1 MATHPSSV
9 TVQGLT
15 IQEVDDSALP
25 VIHRLNRAIFDEE
38 RIINSFERRGLLML
52 MASLQDTPVG
62 FKIGYEQ
69 QPGVFYS
76 AKGGVLP
83 EARRQG
89 IARALLQE
97 MLLVVEAR
105 DYRRFVFDTF
115 PNKHPGMTILALSM
129 GFSLARA
136 DYNHTYQDYRLQLA
150 KEL

>member
-1 MATHPSSV
+1 MPDPQPSPPV
-9 TVQGLT
+9 RGLR
-15 IQEVDDSALP
+15 IAEVGDDARD
-25 VIHRLNRAIFDEE
+25 VIFRLNQRIFDEE
-38 RIINSFERRGLLML
+38 RVINSFNRNGLLML
-52 MASLQDTPVG
+52 MAYVDDAPVG

-89 IARALLQE
+89 IARALLEE
-97 MLLVVEAR
+97 MLRVAR
-105 DYRRFVFDTF
+105 ERGYRRFVFDTF

-150 KEL
+150 MEL

>member
-1 MATHPSSV
+1 MATPHPSA
-9 TVQGLT
+9 TVHGLA

-25 VIHRLNRAIFDEE
+25 VIHRLNQSIFDEE
-38 RIINSFERRGLLML
+38 RVINSFNRKGLLML
-52 MASLQDTPVG
+52 MAYLKEAPVG

-97 MLLVVEAR
+97 MLVVVEAQG
-105 DYRRFVFDTF
+105 YRRFVFDTF
-115 PNKHPGMTILALSM
+115 PNKHAGMTILALSM

-136 DYNHTYQDYRLQLA
+136 DYNHTYQDYRLQLS